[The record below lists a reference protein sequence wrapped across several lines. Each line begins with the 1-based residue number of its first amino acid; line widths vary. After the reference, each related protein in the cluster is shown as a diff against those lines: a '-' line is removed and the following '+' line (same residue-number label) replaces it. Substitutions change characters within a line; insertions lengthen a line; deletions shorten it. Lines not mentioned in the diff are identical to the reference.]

1 MPFGKVIIHSLRRRS
16 GVDVWMC
23 GRACAHASV
32 ECVGMCVC
40 SSEPGGSEGGVK
52 CYSFS
57 SFHVTEKCLCQ
68 TLQRREKVFGEGLIS
83 GGKRENEERS
93 RHETRAGKG

>member
-16 GVDVWMC
+16 DVDVW
-23 GRACAHASV
+23 S
-32 ECVGMCVC
+32 CVRTCLHGVCRHVCVC
-40 SSEPGGSEGGVK
+40 SSEPGGSEEGVK

-68 TLQRREKVFGEGLIS
+68 TLQMRERVFSGGLIS
-83 GGKRENEERS
+83 GDKRENEERS
-93 RHETRAGKG
+93 RHETKAGKG